1 MTISTK
7 DEYIAKLKSQ
17 LDEWEDDLADLR
29 AKAAAASGDVQDKID
44 HEIAELKVKWDEADA
59 RRRDLLDAADDR
71 WDDMKDAAEA
81 KWADLKVGVKDGI
94 ERAKSLLS

>member
-1 MTISTK
+1 MPTK

-17 LDEWEDDLADLR
+17 LDEWEGDLADLR
-29 AKAAAASGDVQDKID
+29 AKAAAASGDVKDKID
-44 HEIAELKVKWDEADA
+44 LQIAELKVTWDEADH
-59 RRRDLLDAADDR
+59 RRRELLDAADDR

-81 KWADLKVGVKDGI
+81 KWADLKAGVKDGI

>member
-1 MTISTK
+1 MTMSTK

-17 LDEWEDDLADLR
+17 LDEWEGDLADLR
-29 AKAAAASGDVQDKID
+29 AKAAAASGDVQHKID

-59 RRRDLLDAADDR
+59 RRRELLDAADDR

-81 KWADLKVGVKDGI
+81 KWADLKAGVKDGI
-94 ERAKSLLS
+94 ERAKSLFS